1 MAGTLPA
8 VSDLRNLL
16 AYSVFSL
23 WAVAA
28 LWVTIVEFVPHD
40 RGGVLTVEV
49 REDVCE
55 EVRDEVREEVREAT
69 LLFVGDIMAH
79 MPQVESAERGEECY
93 DFVPHLRGVMSLLRS
108 ADYAVGNLETTLSPR
123 PPYSGYPAFASPEE
137 LARDLR
143 RVGFDALALANNH
156 SCDRGV
162 GGVLATT
169 AALDNEGLDHFGVA
183 VPSLMQ
189 GCSGGYVKEIA
200 GVRVAFVACTY
211 GANTPVPQ
219 GVELLVTD
227 TVALR
232 KAIDKVRSQVDF
244 LVVLPHWGVE
254 YARRPTKHQREMA
267 AWLREAGADL
277 VVGSHPHVVQPTEVW
292 HDEAGGVTGGVYYSL
307 GNFIS
312 NQNSPHTDRGM
323 AVSIELRGEGE
334 ERATVNI
341 ATHEVVRKRGVG
353 ADGSLTYE
361 LKIVG
366 PEKRT
371 EE

>member
-16 AYSVFSL
+16 AYSIFSL
-23 WAVAA
+23 WAVVA
-28 LWVTIVEFVPHD
+28 LWATIVEFVPHD
-40 RGGVLTVEV
+40 RGGVLTVEMS
-49 REDVCE
+49 E
-55 EVRDEVREEVREAT
+55 EVREEVCEEVREAT

-93 DFVPHLRGVMSLLRS
+93 DFVPHLRGVMSLLRG

-219 GVELLVTD
+219 GVELLVSD

-312 NQNSPHTDRGM
+312 NQNSPHTDYGLAAVVTLRVGSHGERGM
-323 AVSIELRGEGE
+323 TLRAAPLKRVRSMRSDGRFDYGVEVE
-334 ERATVNI
+334 SLC
-341 ATHEVVRKRGVG
+341 VVR
-353 ADGSLTYE
+353 
-361 LKIVG
+361 
-366 PEKRT
+366 
-371 EE
+371 